1 MPFEFALID
10 FFTTTLEDMKQRTV
24 ERVQQYAAHL
34 AEYRRQSYNE
44 TEVRIDFVNPLFKS
58 LGWDV
63 DNEAGLPQHLREV
76 THEAT
81 VLVEENGQR
90 RSKKPDYSF
99 RVGTET
105 LFYLETK
112 KPSVDITM
120 DNSPAFQLRRY
131 GWSGNL
137 KISVLTNFNDL
148 YIYDCTVIPMCGADK
163 LDISVIDRLQREG
176 KYEEILSYTDQ
187 VLLYDGLKLSEREV
201 ELLHSIWN
209 KMRDRRL
216 MRKQSIAD

>member
-10 FFTTTLEDMKQRTV
+10 FSTTTLEDMKQRTV

>member
-1 MPFEFALID
+1 M
-10 FFTTTLEDMKQRTV
+10 
-24 ERVQQYAAHL
+24 
-34 AEYRRQSYNE
+34 
-44 TEVRIDFVNPLFKS
+44 
-58 LGWDV
+58 
-63 DNEAGLPQHLREV
+63 
-76 THEAT
+76 
-81 VLVEENGQR
+81 VEENGQR

>member
-1 MPFEFALID
+1 MINGRS
-10 FFTTTLEDMKQRTV
+10 MN
-24 ERVQQYAAHL
+24 
-34 AEYRRQSYNE
+34 SYNE

>member
-1 MPFEFALID
+1 MPFEFALND
-10 FFTTTLEDMKQRTV
+10 FSTTTLEDMKQRTV

-76 THEAT
+76 
-81 VLVEENGQR
+81 
-90 RSKKPDYSF
+90 
-99 RVGTET
+99 
-105 LFYLETK
+105 
-112 KPSVDITM
+112 
-120 DNSPAFQLRRY
+120 
-131 GWSGNL
+131 
-137 KISVLTNFNDL
+137 
-148 YIYDCTVIPMCGADK
+148 
-163 LDISVIDRLQREG
+163 
-176 KYEEILSYTDQ
+176 
-187 VLLYDGLKLSEREV
+187 LLYDGLKLSEREV
-201 ELLHSIWN
+201 KLLHSIWN

>member
-1 MPFEFALID
+1 
-10 FFTTTLEDMKQRTV
+10 
-24 ERVQQYAAHL
+24 
-34 AEYRRQSYNE
+34 
-44 TEVRIDFVNPLFKS
+44 
-58 LGWDV
+58 
-63 DNEAGLPQHLREV
+63 
-76 THEAT
+76 
-81 VLVEENGQR
+81 
-90 RSKKPDYSF
+90 
-99 RVGTET
+99 
-105 LFYLETK
+105 
-112 KPSVDITM
+112 M

>member
-10 FFTTTLEDMKQRTV
+10 FSTTTLEDMKQRTV

-163 LDISVIDRLQREG
+163 HDISVIDRLQREG